1 MSRKKELWEKLE
13 NISNNCS
20 EILLQI
26 ERLQLPPMCC
36 DVLKATDAGPGVGVS
51 NIEVRFRD
59 VETAR
64 MHSSDRVNH
73 IHRAPG
79 DSGQNE
85 PERSNA
91 AIGGGW
97 RVTKMAVLWAF

>member
-1 MSRKKELWEKLE
+1 LNRKKKLWEKLE

-20 EILLQI
+20 EILLRI

-64 MHSSDRVNH
+64 MHSSDRVNC
-73 IHRAPG
+73 IHR

-91 AIGGGW
+91 AIGCGW